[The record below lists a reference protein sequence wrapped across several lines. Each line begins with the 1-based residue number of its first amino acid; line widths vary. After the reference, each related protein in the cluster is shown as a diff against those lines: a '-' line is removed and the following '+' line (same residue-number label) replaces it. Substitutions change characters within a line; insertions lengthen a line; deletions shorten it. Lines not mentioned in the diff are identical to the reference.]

1 VTNAPDDPED
11 DVDVFEHP
19 DPDRS
24 TANGSAT
31 VPLPSAEMLTVE
43 DADALLRWRAAS
55 LVAIV
60 GERKGGKTTLVSE
73 IYERFLRGPFA
84 GCYFTHS
91 LSLLGFER
99 KNFQSR
105 AVSEGQL
112 PDTPRT
118 SAGDGLRFFHL
129 AVSDST
135 NLQRT
140 DLLVSERAG
149 EVYRAVRDTP
159 ARAGELL
166 EVCKARTVVFIIDG
180 ERVVDGRRRA
190 EAFASV
196 RSLARALA
204 DTGAI
209 PANASIQTV
218 TTKCDL
224 LGGDGE
230 VASAARAALDEFE
243 KKFMET
249 YSEKFSR
256 VSAFRTAA
264 RDPKGIVEPG
274 FGVAP
279 LLRSWLE
286 PKPKSTRPLAV
297 STPIELID
305 EFDRLLL
312 RVGDR

>member
-1 VTNAPDDPED
+1 MTDARDDPED
-11 DVDVFEHP
+11 DVDVFERAEP
-19 DPDRS
+19 DQP
-24 TANGSAT
+24 TASGSAT
-31 VPLPSAEMLTVE
+31 VPLPSAEMLSVE

-60 GERKGGKTTLVSE
+60 GERKGGKTTLISE

-84 GCYFTHS
+84 DCLFTHS

-105 AVSEGQL
+105 AVSEGEL

-118 SAGDGLRFFHL
+118 SARDGLRFFHL
-129 AVSDST
+129 AVSDAKD
-135 NLQRT
+135 LRRT

-149 EVYRAVRDTP
+149 EVYREIRDTP

-166 EVCKARTVVFIIDG
+166 EVCKARTVAFLIDG
-180 ERVVDGRRRA
+180 ERVLDGRRRA

-204 DTGAI
+204 DSGAI
-209 PANASIQTV
+209 AADASIQAV

-224 LGGDGE
+224 LEGDGE
-230 VASAARAALDEFE
+230 VASAARTALDEFE
-243 KKFMET
+243 TKFLAT
-249 YSEKFSR
+249 YSGQFPKAT
-256 VSAFRTAA
+256 AFRTAA

-286 PKPKSTRPLAV
+286 PAPERPLAV
-297 STPIELID
+297 APPPDLVD
-305 EFDRLLL
+305 EFDRLLF
-312 RVGDR
+312 RVGNR